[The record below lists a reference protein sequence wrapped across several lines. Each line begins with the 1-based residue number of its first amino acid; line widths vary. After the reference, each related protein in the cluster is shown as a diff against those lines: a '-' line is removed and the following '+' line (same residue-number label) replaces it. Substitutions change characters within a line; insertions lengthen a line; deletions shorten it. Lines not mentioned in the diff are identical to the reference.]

1 MASEMGPKHCG
12 RSVRILLVGD
22 QDVGKTSIILSLV
35 NEEFLDEVPERAET
49 ITIPAEVTP
58 ELVPTDIIDYN
69 ENEQDNEDLAEQ
81 VRHADVICLV
91 FSVIDDV
98 SRENIRSKWMPLLRE
113 CQVDSEMLHPVILVG
128 NKSDLINNISMHV
141 IEEVLYE
148 YPEIE
153 TYVQC
158 SAKLLM
164 NISEMFCYAQTA
176 ILHPTAPLY
185 CVEEK
190 ILTEKCQ
197 KALCR
202 IFKICDIDNDGLL
215 NDDELNNFQ
224 RHCFDCHLPVQ
235 QLNGIKTIINMNCEH
250 GISPSNCVTLDGFLF
265 LHMLFILKGKAQTTW
280 TVIRKFGYN
289 DNLDFTY
296 SYLHPTLKVDKYCTV
311 ELSHKGEQYLSHLF
325 ETHDKDKDD
334 CLSPVELKS
343 LFSICID
350 EPHLLGKCLYNTNQ
364 KGWITSQGWL
374 SFWSYC
380 TLVEADTTMAYLAM
394 LGYSMK
400 LENQLSGVQVTRSKK
415 IDLQKKQSQRSV
427 YICHVIGSKG
437 SGKTMLC
444 KRHVKGSL
452 ANDMISKNE
461 DGDLPDITSVNR
473 VQVYGHDKYLVMKE
487 IKPSSE
493 SHLTKE
499 DVKCDVACLVFN
511 SSQSCSFEYVAHV
524 YLKYY
529 QNRNIPVLIVS
540 NDKGRPIVKQ
550 DYILQPDQFC
560 KQNKL
565 STPSAFTESSEGKR
579 LYSNLATMASLPHK
593 YNPHQ
598 YRLLPNLRDS
608 VVWKTGIGIAMIALF
623 GILVSK
629 CLVKTKR
636 DLLS

>member
-1 MASEMGPKHCG
+1 MAFDIGHKQSG

-35 NEEFLDEVPERAET
+35 NEEFLDDVPERAET

-91 FSVIDDV
+91 FSVVDDL
-98 SRENIRSKWMPLLRE
+98 SRQNIKSKWMPLLRE
-113 CQVDSEMLHPVILVG
+113 WQIGADIYHPVILVG
-128 NKSDLINNISMHV
+128 NKSDLINNISMHI
-141 IEEVLYE
+141 IEDVLYE

-158 SAKLLM
+158 SAKMLM

-185 CVEEK
+185 CVEDK
-190 ILTEKCQ
+190 VLTEKCK

-215 NDDELNNFQ
+215 NDEELNNFQ
-224 RHCFDCHLPVQ
+224 RHCFDCHLPIQ
-235 QLNGIKTIINMNCEH
+235 QLNGIKTIINMNCER
-250 GISPSNCVTLDGFLF
+250 GISPSNCVTLEGFLF

-289 DNLDFTY
+289 DNLDFLY
-296 SYLHPTLKVDKYCTV
+296 SYLHPMMKVDKYCTV
-311 ELSHKGEQYLSHLF
+311 ELSHKGEDFLYHLF

-343 LFSICID
+343 LFSMCND
-350 EPHLLGKCLYNTNQ
+350 EPELLRKCLYNTNH

-380 TLVEADTTMAYLAM
+380 TLIETDTTLAYLAM
-394 LGYSMK
+394 LGYNMRP
-400 LENQLSGVQVTRSKK
+400 ENQLSGIQVTRSKK

-427 YICHVIGSKG
+427 YVCHVIGSKS
-437 SGKTMLC
+437 SGKSIIC
-444 KRHVKGSL
+444 KHHVKCSD
-452 ANDMISKNE
+452 NSFNE
-461 DGDLPDITSVNR
+461 NGKFQDLVSVNK
-473 VQVYGHDKYLVMKE
+473 VLVYGHDKYLVIKE
-487 IKPSSE
+487 INPLSE

-499 DVKCDVACLVFN
+499 EIKCDVACLVFD

-529 QNRNIPVLIVS
+529 KNRDIPVLIVS
-540 NDKGRPIVKQ
+540 NDKGRPLVKQ
-550 DYILQPDQFC
+550 DYILQPEQFC

-565 STPSAFTESSEGKR
+565 SAPFMFTN
-579 LYSNLATMASLPHK
+579 SNENRKLFSCLATMASLPHK
-593 YNPHQ
+593 YNPHH
-598 YRLLPNLRDS
+598 RGLIPNLRNS
-608 VVWKTGIGIAMIALF
+608 VVLIWKTGIGIAMIALC
-623 GILVSK
+623 GIVISK
-629 CLVKTKR
+629 CLVKSKK
-636 DLLS
+636 DFLN